1 MEMKKIILILAV
13 LTTFGIFSGCD
24 MLNNIWSYN
33 VTIINDDYDKYLSAV
48 YVREYYQSGEIWSKN
63 NLYDYIYPGESYTF
77 SLYEGTYDFWF
88 IMEDDYYVYTYYEY
102 DVPVDRDFSMFVYVD
117 GFKDGKNENVTK
129 TLKVSPEKISD

>member
-13 LTTFGIFSGCD
+13 LMTFGIFSGCD

-33 VTIINDDYDKYLSAV
+33 VTIINDDYDKYVTAV
-48 YVREYYQSGEIWSKN
+48 YVRDYYQSEDIWSKN
-63 NLYDYIYPGESYTF
+63 NLYDFIYPEESYTF

-88 IMEDDYYVYTYYEY
+88 ILEDDYYVYSYYEF

-117 GFKDGKNENVTK
+117 NLTDEQKSNVIKTPKNTTK
-129 TLKVSPEKISD
+129 K

>member
-13 LTTFGIFSGCD
+13 LMTFGIFSGCD

-33 VTIINDDYDKYLSAV
+33 VTIINDDYDKYISAV
-48 YVREYYQSGEIWSKN
+48 YVRDYYQSDDIWSKN
-63 NLYDYIYPGESYTF
+63 NLYDFIYPEESYTF

-88 IMEDDYYVYTYYEY
+88 ILEDDYYVYSYYEY

-117 GFKDGKNENVTK
+117 NLTDEQKANVIKTPKDNTK
-129 TLKVSPEKISD
+129 K